1 MISIKYVTLDP
12 TGWLEI
18 SWADETGQE
27 IKHVSYHPTQIDML
41 RADAAAMGT
50 PLDEH
55 EQMLADWVNSY
66 VPPEPEPDPIPDV
79 CTPAQGLVA
88 LFALKSITEA
98 DITSAIAAIPDPVDR
113 YTAQI
118 AFSKATEW
126 KRGSP
131 SVQMLAGLLQLS
143 EADLD
148 SLFTY
153 AVGVQV

>member
-1 MISIKYVTLDP
+1 MINLFLDP

-18 SWADETGQE
+18 TWLDVQGRQL
-27 IKHVSYHPTQIDML
+27 KHVSYHPTQIDML

-66 VPPEPEPDPIPDV
+66 VPPEPEPEPIPEV
-79 CTPAQGLVA
+79 CTPAHGLVA
-88 LFALKSITEA
+88 LFALKGITEA
-98 DITSAIAAIPDPVDR
+98 DIQTAIADIPDPVQR

-126 KRGSP
+126 RRGSP

-148 SLFTY
+148 DLFVY
-153 AVGVQV
+153 AVTVTV